1 MDRLEKVFPVLKKV
15 ALGFLD
21 SGLRRN
27 DDEEEERT
35 VETISALPLPVVP
48 AEAGTQ
54 ADASKA
60 VPAFRPARR

>member
-1 MDRLEKVFPVLKKV
+1 MDRLEKVFPVLKQV

-27 DDEEEERT
+27 DEEEERT
-35 VETISALPLPVVP
+35 VEIISALPLPVVP

-60 VPAFRPARR
+60 VPAFWPARR